1 MFSKA
6 RIRLTAWYAGVLAA
20 FIALLGTAVYL
31 VERHQLFSNVN
42 HGLHVQAA
50 RIETAFVT
58 GGIDRII
65 AVTDTAPSAYNVS
78 VTDATGTTTGRDPIN
93 QESARAAL
101 IDGTDMRTVSAP
113 GGHLRVLSERISPTL
128 VLQVAR
134 SLEPEEEALDHLL
147 VVLLLGG
154 GAAVVVA
161 TIGGWFLAGK
171 ALTPVQEAFER
182 QNAFV
187 ADASHELRTPLAV
200 IRANAEF
207 LQESE
212 PASEEASEIV
222 SETDRLSSLVDSLL
236 AVARGDTNGAVAYDE
251 LDLGAVVEGSAAS
264 MRSLATERGITL
276 DISATPELRIRGSRE
291 QLRQLVVIL
300 VDNALRYT
308 GSGGHVEVDVTGR
321 DGSAVVAVTDTG
333 IGIPPEALGQVFER
347 FYRADEARNRDSG
360 GAGLGLAIAQKLVDE
375 HGGSI
380 AAESEP
386 GEGSTFTVT
395 LPLAH

>member
-50 RIETAFVT
+50 RVLT
-58 GGIDRII
+58 GYSTQGFPYII
-65 AVTDTAPSAYNVS
+65 ALSDKAPSAYRIS
-78 VTDATGTTTGRDPIN
+78 LTDATGQTGQHVIN
-93 QESARAAL
+93 QPSAQAAL
-101 IDGTDMRTVSAP
+101 INGSDMRTVSAP
-113 GGHLRVLSERISPTL
+113 GGQLRVLSERIRPTL

-134 SLEPEEEALDHLL
+134 SLEPEQEALDHLL

-212 PASEEASEIV
+212 PTSEEASEIV

-380 AAESEP
+380 AAESAP

>member
-50 RIETAFVT
+50 RVIT
-58 GGIDRII
+58 GYSTQGFPFII
-65 AVTDTAPSAYNVS
+65 ALSDAAPSAYRIS
-78 VTDATGTTTGRDPIN
+78 LTDATGQTGQHAIN
-93 QESARAAL
+93 QPSAQAAL
-101 IDGTDMRTVSAP
+101 INGSDMRTVSAP
-113 GGHLRVLSERISPTL
+113 GGRLRVLSERIRPTL

-236 AVARGDTNGAVAYDE
+236 AVARGDTNGGGRVRRA
-251 LDLGAVVEGSAAS
+251 
-264 MRSLATERGITL
+264 
-276 DISATPELRIRGSRE
+276 
-291 QLRQLVVIL
+291 
-300 VDNALRYT
+300 
-308 GSGGHVEVDVTGR
+308 GSGRGRRGLRRVDALARDRAGHHARHLGDARAAHPGKPRAAAPARRHPRRQRPALHGLRRPCRGGRDGR

-380 AAESEP
+380 AAESAP

>member
-1 MFSKA
+1 MFSRA

-20 FIALLGTAVYL
+20 FLVLLGTAVYL
-31 VERHQLFSNVN
+31 VEKHQLVSNVN

-50 RIETAFVT
+50 RVEAAYV
-58 GGIDRII
+58 DRGYSSII
-65 AVTDTAPSAYNVS
+65 ALSDAAPSAYRVS
-78 VTDATGTTTGRDPIN
+78 LTDATGSSNDPIN
-93 QESARAAL
+93 QPSAQAAL
-101 IDGTDMRTVSAP
+101 IEGTDMRTVSAP
-113 GGHLRVLSERISPTL
+113 GGHLRVLSLRITPTL

-147 VVLLLGG
+147 AVLLLGG
-154 GAAVVVA
+154 AAAIVIA

-171 ALTPVQEAFER
+171 ALSPVELAFER
-182 QNAFV
+182 QNVFV

-207 LQESE
+207 LQERQ
-212 PASEEASEIV
+212 PASEEAAEIV

-236 AVARGDTNGAVAYDE
+236 AVARGDGTGEAAHDE

-264 MRSLATERGITL
+264 MRSLAAERGVAL
-276 DISATPELRIRGSRE
+276 DVSAAPELRVRGSRE

-308 GSGGHVEVDVTGR
+308 ATGGQVDVDVARR
-321 DGSAVVAVTDTG
+321 DGSAVMAVTDSG
-333 IGIPPEALGQVFER
+333 IGIPPEALDHVFER
-347 FYRADEARNRDSG
+347 FYRADDARTRDSG

-375 HGGSI
+375 HGGRIS
-380 AAESEP
+380 AESTP
-386 GEGSTFTVT
+386 GQGSTFTVT

>member
-1 MFSKA
+1 MFSRA

-20 FIALLGTAVYL
+20 FLVLLGTAVYL

-50 RIETAFVT
+50 RVVA
-58 GGIDRII
+58 GYGNQGYGYII
-65 AVTDTAPSAYNVS
+65 ALSDAAPSAYQVS
-78 VTDATGTTTGRDPIN
+78 LTDATGQSSQKAIN
-93 QESARAAL
+93 QPSAQAAL
-101 IDGTDMRTVSAP
+101 IEGSDMRTVSAP
-113 GGHLRVLSERISPTL
+113 GGPLRVLSERIQPTL

-154 GAAVVVA
+154 GAAIVVA
-161 TIGGWFLAGK
+161 AIGGWFLAGK
-171 ALTPVQEAFER
+171 ALTPVEEAFER
-182 QNAFV
+182 QHVFV

-207 LQESE
+207 LQQRE
-212 PASEEASEIV
+212 PASEEATEIV
-222 SETDRLSSLVDSLL
+222 SETDRLASLVDSLL

-264 MRSLATERGITL
+264 MRSLATERRIAL
-276 DISATPELRIRGSRE
+276 DVSAAPELRIRGSRE

-308 GSGGHVEVDVTGR
+308 GAGGQVEVNVARR
-321 DGSAVVAVTDTG
+321 DGAAVVAVTDTG
-333 IGIPPEALGQVFER
+333 IGIPPDALGEVFER
-347 FYRADEARNRDSG
+347 FYRADEARTRDSG
-360 GAGLGLAIAQKLVDE
+360 GAGLGLAIARKLVEE
-375 HGGSI
+375 HGGRI
-380 AAESEP
+380 AAESTP

-395 LPLAH
+395 LPLVQ

>member
-1 MFSKA
+1 MFSRA
-6 RIRLTAWYAGVLAA
+6 RIRLTAWYAGVLTA
-20 FIALLGTAVYL
+20 FLVLLGTAVYL
-31 VERHQLFSNVN
+31 VERHQLLSNVN

-50 RIETAFVT
+50 RVEAAYL
-58 GGIDRII
+58 DRGYSSLI
-65 AVTDTAPSAYNVS
+65 ALSDSAPSAYRVS
-78 VTDATGTTTGRDPIN
+78 LTDATGSSNDPIN
-93 QESARAAL
+93 QASAKTAL
-101 IDGTDMRTVSAP
+101 IEGTDMRTVSAP
-113 GGHLRVLSERISPTL
+113 GGPLRVLSLRVTPTL

-147 VVLLLGG
+147 AVLLLGG
-154 GAAVVVA
+154 AAAIVIA

-171 ALTPVQEAFER
+171 ALSPVEEAFER
-182 QNAFV
+182 QHVFV

-207 LQESE
+207 LQERQ
-212 PASEEASEIV
+212 PASEEAAEIV

-236 AVARGDTNGAVAYDE
+236 AVARGDGTGGAAHDE

-264 MRSLATERGITL
+264 MRSLATERGVAL
-276 DISATPELRIRGSRE
+276 DVSAAPELRVRGSRE

-308 GSGGHVEVDVTGR
+308 ATGGHVDVDVARR
-321 DGSAVVAVTDTG
+321 DGSAVMAVTDTG
-333 IGIPPEALGQVFER
+333 IGIPPEALAHVFER
-347 FYRADEARNRDSG
+347 FYRADEARTRDSG

-375 HGGSI
+375 HGGRIS
-380 AAESEP
+380 AESTP
-386 GEGSTFTVT
+386 GTGSTFTVT

>member
-20 FIALLGTAVYL
+20 FLVVLGTAVYL
-31 VERHQLFSNVN
+31 VEKHQLLSNVN
-42 HGLHVQAA
+42 HGLHVQAV
-50 RIETAFVT
+50 RLETIYFTHPFSYVV
-58 GGIDRII
+58 
-65 AVTDTAPSAYNVS
+65 AVSDGAPSAYHVS
-78 VTDATGTTTGRDPIN
+78 WSDATGATWYDAIN
-93 QESARAAL
+93 QDAARTAL
-101 IDGTDMRTVSAP
+101 IEGSDMRTVHTP
-113 GGHLRVLSERISPTL
+113 DGQLRVFSQRVRPTM

-147 VVLLLGG
+147 AVLLLGG
-154 GAAVVVA
+154 GAAIVVA

-171 ALTPVQEAFER
+171 ALTPVQEAFDR
-182 QNAFV
+182 QNVFV

-207 LQESE
+207 LQERQ

-222 SETDRLSSLVDSLL
+222 SETDRLSLLVDSLL
-236 AVARGDTNGAVAYDE
+236 AVARGDQNGSVTYDE
-251 LDLGAVVEGSAAS
+251 LDLGAVVEGSAAA
-264 MRSLATERGITL
+264 MGSLAAERGIAL
-276 DISATPELRIRGSRE
+276 DVSAASDLRVLGSRE

-308 GSGGHVEVDVTGR
+308 GEGGRVEVDVARR
-321 DGSAVVAVTDTG
+321 DGSAVMAVTDTG
-333 IGIPPEALGQVFER
+333 IGIPAEALGHVFER
-347 FYRADEARNRDSG
+347 FYRADEARTRDSG

-375 HGGSI
+375 HGGRI
-380 AAESEP
+380 AAESTP

>member
-50 RIETAFVT
+50 RVIT
-58 GGIDRII
+58 GYSTQGFPFII
-65 AVTDTAPSAYNVS
+65 ALSDAAPSAYRIS
-78 VTDATGTTTGRDPIN
+78 LTDATGQTGQHVIN
-93 QESARAAL
+93 QPSAQAAL
-101 IDGTDMRTVSAP
+101 INGSDMRTVSAP
-113 GGHLRVLSERISPTL
+113 GGRLRVLSERIRPTL

-212 PASEEASEIV
+212 PTSEEASEIV

-380 AAESEP
+380 AAESAP

>member
-50 RIETAFVT
+50 RVIT
-58 GGIDRII
+58 GYSTQGFPFII
-65 AVTDTAPSAYNVS
+65 ALSDKAPSAYRIS
-78 VTDATGTTTGRDPIN
+78 LTDATGQTGQHVIN
-93 QESARAAL
+93 QPSAQAAL
-101 IDGTDMRTVSAP
+101 MNGSDMRTVGAP
-113 GGHLRVLSERISPTL
+113 GGQLRVLSERIRPTL

-134 SLEPEEEALDHLL
+134 SLEPEQEALDHLL

-212 PASEEASEIV
+212 PSSEEASEIV

-300 VDNALRYT
+300 LDNALRYT

-380 AAESEP
+380 AAESAP

>member
-6 RIRLTAWYAGVLAA
+6 RVRLTAWYAGVLAA
-20 FIALLGTAVYL
+20 FLVLLGTAVYL

-42 HGLHVQAA
+42 HGLQVQAGRVVA
-50 RIETAFVT
+50 AYTNQGFGA
-58 GGIDRII
+58 II
-65 AVTDTAPSAYNVS
+65 ALSDAAPSAYQVS
-78 VTDATGTTTGRDPIN
+78 LTDATGPSSQKAIN
-93 QESARAAL
+93 QPSARAAL
-101 IDGTDMRTVSAP
+101 IEGTDMRTVSAQ
-113 GGHLRVLSERISPTL
+113 GGPLRVLSERIQPTL

-147 VVLLLGG
+147 YVLLLGG
-154 GAAVVVA
+154 GAAIVVA

-207 LQESE
+207 LQERE

-222 SETDRLSSLVDSLL
+222 SETDRLASLVDSLL

-264 MRSLATERGITL
+264 MRSLATERGIAL
-276 DISATPELRIRGSRE
+276 DVSAAPELRIRGSRE

-308 GSGGHVEVDVTGR
+308 GAGGQVEVNVARR

-333 IGIPPEALGQVFER
+333 IGIPPAALGQVFER
-347 FYRADEARNRDSG
+347 FYRADEARTRDSG
-360 GAGLGLAIAQKLVDE
+360 GAGLGLAIARKLVDE
-375 HGGSI
+375 HGGRI
-380 AAESEP
+380 AAESTP

-395 LPLAH
+395 LPLVH

>member
-50 RIETAFVT
+50 RVLT
-58 GGIDRII
+58 GYSTQGFPYII
-65 AVTDTAPSAYNVS
+65 ALSDKAPSAYRIS
-78 VTDATGTTTGRDPIN
+78 LTDATGQTGRHVIN
-93 QESARAAL
+93 QPSAQAAL
-101 IDGTDMRTVSAP
+101 INGTDMRTVSAP

-134 SLEPEEEALDHLL
+134 SLEPEQEALDHLL

-171 ALTPVQEAFER
+171 ALAPVQDAFER
-182 QNAFV
+182 QNVFV

-207 LQESE
+207 LQEHE

-321 DGSAVVAVTDTG
+321 DGSAIVAVTDTG

-380 AAESEP
+380 AAESAP

>member
-50 RIETAFVT
+50 RVIT
-58 GGIDRII
+58 GYSTQGFPFII
-65 AVTDTAPSAYNVS
+65 ALSDKAPSAYRIS
-78 VTDATGTTTGRDPIN
+78 LTDATGQTGQHVIN
-93 QESARAAL
+93 QPSAQAAL
-101 IDGTDMRTVSAP
+101 INGSDMRTVSAP
-113 GGHLRVLSERISPTL
+113 GGRLRVLSERIRPTL

-134 SLEPEEEALDHLL
+134 SLEPEQEALDHLL

-386 GEGSTFTVT
+386 GAGSTFTVT

>member
-1 MFSKA
+1 MFSRA

-20 FIALLGTAVYL
+20 FLVLLGTAVYL
-31 VERHQLFSNVN
+31 VEKHQLLSNVN

-50 RIETAFVT
+50 RVEAAYL
-58 GGIDRII
+58 DRGYSSLI
-65 AVTDTAPSAYNVS
+65 ALSDSAPSAYRVS
-78 VTDATGTTTGRDPIN
+78 LTDATGSSNDPIN
-93 QESARAAL
+93 QPSAQAAL
-101 IDGTDMRTVSAP
+101 IEGTDMRTVSAP
-113 GGHLRVLSERISPTL
+113 GGHLRVLSLRITPTL

-147 VVLLLGG
+147 AVLLLGG
-154 GAAVVVA
+154 AAAIVIA

-171 ALTPVQEAFER
+171 ALSPVEVAFER
-182 QNAFV
+182 QNVFV

-207 LQESE
+207 LQERQ
-212 PASEEASEIV
+212 PASEEAAEIV

-236 AVARGDTNGAVAYDE
+236 AVARGDGTGEAAHDE

-264 MRSLATERGITL
+264 MRSLAAERGVAL
-276 DISATPELRIRGSRE
+276 DVSAAPELRVRGSRE

-308 GSGGHVEVDVTGR
+308 ATGGQVDVDVARR
-321 DGSAVVAVTDTG
+321 DGSAVMAVTDSG
-333 IGIPPEALGQVFER
+333 IGIPPEALDHVFER
-347 FYRADEARNRDSG
+347 FYRADDARTRDSG

-375 HGGSI
+375 HGGRIS
-380 AAESEP
+380 AESTP
-386 GEGSTFTVT
+386 GQGSTFTVT

>member
-50 RIETAFVT
+50 RVIT
-58 GGIDRII
+58 GYSTQGFPFII
-65 AVTDTAPSAYNVS
+65 ALSDKAPSAYRIS
-78 VTDATGTTTGRDPIN
+78 LTDATGQTGQHVIN
-93 QESARAAL
+93 QPSAQAAL
-101 IDGTDMRTVSAP
+101 MNGSDMRTVSAP
-113 GGHLRVLSERISPTL
+113 GGRLRVLSERIRPTL

-212 PASEEASEIV
+212 PSSEEASEIV